1 MTETPHDG
9 GPAFPQ
15 SDLSGYGIG
24 PAERSNGGM
33 TLRDWF
39 AGQAL
44 AIVYQ
49 RLTVECDP
57 TDADIALQAYF
68 LADAMLAERNGEN

>member
-39 AGQAL
+39 AGQAIMGL
-44 AIVYQ
+44 CADPSNHVLFRSEDEAAESAYAI
-49 RLTVECDP
+49 
-57 TDADIALQAYF
+57 
-68 LADAMLAERNGEN
+68 ADAMIAARGGN

>member
-39 AGQAL
+39 AGQAIMGL
-44 AIVYQ
+44 CA
-49 RLTVECDP
+49 DP
-57 TDADIALQAYF
+57 SNHELFDSHDDAAKSAYF
-68 LADAMLAERNGEN
+68 IADAMIAARGGN

>member
-39 AGQAL
+39 AGQAFAGIL
-44 AIVYQ
+44 ANPNHNA
-49 RLTVECDP
+49 TFES
-57 TDADIALQAYF
+57 DASAAWRA
-68 LADAMLAERNGEN
+68 ADAMIATRGGN